1 MQCNGRGLASS
12 FSPPKWWDV
21 WQGMA
26 RKELAIRPTTDVIFE
41 MEFLAKAA
49 DGTGCPRC
57 AGSVMDSYVFL
68 GKLKRS
74 IDELPATI

>member
-1 MQCNGRGLASS
+1 
-12 FSPPKWWDV
+12 
-21 WQGMA
+21 MA
-26 RKELAIRPTTDVIFE
+26 RKELAIGPTTEVIFE
-41 MEFLAKAA
+41 MEFLAKEG